1 MEKRITKRMANWD
14 LLRSISMFAVLVVHT
29 APYLGNFFGINFS
42 GIVSVFSIVC
52 DPVFFALSGY
62 FAIRPLKCSSL
73 SYYLKKFTTI
83 VLPLFVYAVFLCL
96 LVTPVQDLTLKGYIQ
111 FFSGLLTS
119 EWWFIPTLI
128 PFLIIAPFLHTLF
141 ESLSDRRIIQLS
153 KLILILTAWGI
164 CSTFLMW
171 AASETNHPT
180 ISSTI
185 NSLRLIIPVSL
196 IPNSYF
202 IYFCLGYFF
211 RRINPLISRSQKQK
225 LILLGI
231 SAWIVDGLFSYYG
244 VPRIDPSLHW
254 MFVTIALFVLFD
266 SLTIQSDKLQQIFS
280 WTAQRSYSIYLL
292 NFTAINTVMPRIYEK
307 IAVSFLPGASR
318 LVIWLAGLL
327 TSYLLALTVA
337 SIIDK
342 SVLAMAQKASR
353 FANKKIL
360 TKIESSSN

>member
-1 MEKRITKRMANWD
+1 MQQSE
-14 LLRSISMFAVLVVHT
+14 LLPKKVHHNRPSSIRLCGLSVLT
-29 APYLGNFFGINFS
+29 RDPCTRFDPEGPY
-42 GIVSVFSIVC
+42 SV
-52 DPVFFALSGY
+52 
-62 FAIRPLKCSSL
+62 
-73 SYYLKKFTTI
+73 
-83 VLPLFVYAVFLCL
+83 
-96 LVTPVQDLTLKGYIQ
+96 
-111 FFSGLLTS
+111 FSGLLTS
-119 EWWFIPTLI
+119 EWWFIQTLI

-153 KLILILTAWGI
+153 KLILILTTWGI

-180 ISSTI
+180 ISSAI
-185 NSLRLIIPVSL
+185 NCLRLFIPVSL

-225 LILLGI
+225 LIVLGI

-254 MFVTIALFVLFD
+254 MFVTIALFVLLD